1 MIVEVI
7 SVGTELLIGQ
17 IVNTNAST
25 IGSML
30 ADEGFD
36 ANHQVTVG
44 DNRER
49 LSEAIRTGLGRAD
62 AIILTGGIGPTQ
74 DDLTREAICHATGR
88 AMARDAEHAE
98 RIRQRVL
105 ARRGTFS
112 ETALRMAD
120 YPEGAEPL
128 PNSQG
133 VALGVALHED
143 GKWIFAV
150 PGVPREMRALMDE
163 HIMPRLRAASGQPT
177 AIRSRVL
184 HTWGY
189 GESKV
194 AEVLDDL
201 YASANPSIAFLITD
215 MEVKIRITAK
225 AADPASAEALIAPV
239 EEEVRRRLADI
250 VFATDS
256 ESSIDVVDRLAS
268 EAGVT
273 FAVGEAGT
281 SGQVS
286 ARLAASGAA
295 GFVGGLTLQEGSE
308 TAASA
313 AERAR
318 VTFGADLGLGVS
330 DATVVDDAG
339 QQATVMT
346 FAVATPERSGDREV
360 RFFGTGERA
369 ESYAAI
375 AALHHLRLAL
385 MGTWWP

>member
-30 ADEGFD
+30 ADGGFH

-163 HIMPRLRAASGQPT
+163 HVMPRLRAASGQLT

-239 EEEVRRRLADI
+239 EEEVRRRLADT

-256 ESSIDVVDRLAS
+256 ESCIDVIDRLAS

-281 SGQVS
+281 SGQVGT
-286 ARLAASGAA
+286 RLAASGSA
-295 GFVGGLTLQEGSE
+295 GFVGGLTLREGSE

-313 AERAR
+313 SERAR
-318 VTFGADLGLGVS
+318 VTFGADLGLGIS
-330 DATVVDDAG
+330 DAAVVDDAG

-346 FAVATPERSGDREV
+346 FAVATPERSGEREMQ
-360 RFFGTGERA
+360 FFGTGERA